1 MTSMHSNPA
10 HNFEIPALESP
21 LLKSED
27 GVYLDELPL
36 GAVIDVETA
45 HRTYRIENR
54 GKGKALI
61 SGHPTYCPEPILV
74 DLHGSTNGGAMLK
87 MGFIGRG
94 MRIEFQHPERGVI
107 FTSTVREIRELT
119 TSH

>member
-1 MTSMHSNPA
+1 MTSMYPHHEPSNPVL
-10 HNFEIPALESP
+10 NLTSP
-21 LLKSED
+21 LLQSED
-27 GVYLDELPL
+27 GIYLDELPL

-45 HRTYRIENR
+45 HRTYRVENR
-54 GKGKALI
+54 GDGKVLI

-107 FTSTVREIRELT
+107 FTSPVREIRELT
-119 TSH
+119 ISH